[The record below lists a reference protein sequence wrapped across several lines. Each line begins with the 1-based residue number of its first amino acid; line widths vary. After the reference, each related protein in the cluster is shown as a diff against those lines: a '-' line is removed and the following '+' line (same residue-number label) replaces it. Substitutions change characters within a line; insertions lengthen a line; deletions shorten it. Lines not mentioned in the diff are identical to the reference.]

1 MKFNNNDTTKDLIDN
16 NMSRKTYNKI
26 CSLMNYRKRLRKRK
40 KSIERGLEKLISKG
54 VVDKR
59 GIVQLAKIISH
70 LETNQQQLK
79 ELNKFA

>member
-1 MKFNNNDTTKDLIDN
+1 MKFNYYDTTKDLIDN
-16 NMSRKTYNKI
+16 NMSRETYNKI

-70 LETNQQQLK
+70 LETNRQQLK
-79 ELNKFA
+79 ELNNFA